1 MHNVGYLTQQK
12 VIIMS
17 DEPKYG
23 TKITNDSKEAADK
36 VSEHASK
43 AAEAAAKG
51 NVGEAVNEAL
61 KVIGYAAQSAGHTVE
76 GN

>member
-1 MHNVGYLTQQK
+1 
-12 VIIMS
+12 MS
-17 DEPKYG
+17 NEPEHG

-43 AAEAAAKG
+43 MADAISKGEVGAAVKHAAKV
-51 NVGEAVNEAL
+51 VGY
-61 KVIGYAAQSAGHTVE
+61 GAQAAGHLSE